1 MRRILVTSALP
12 YANGPLHL
20 GHLVE
25 YTQTDIWVRHQKMA
39 GNECFYVCADDTHG
53 TPIMLRAQS
62 EGITPEELIAR
73 VGAEHAADF
82 AAFGID
88 FDHFHSTNAPENRAR
103 TEQIFQSLDA
113 AGHIARRTIRQAYD
127 AKAGMFLPDRYV
139 KGTCPRCKAADQY
152 GDSCEKCG
160 ATYSP
165 SELIDPVS
173 AVSGTTPEERD
184 SEHLFFQLGHFEA
197 LLKDWVRSGTV
208 DAGVANKLDE
218 WFTAGLRDWDISRD
232 APYFGFGIPG
242 APGKFF
248 YVWLDA
254 PIGYIG
260 SFDALSAKRGV
271 DIAAT
276 HDEFWGAE
284 GARAS
289 GTELY
294 HFIGKD
300 ILYFHALFWPAVL
313 NGAGMRTPNGVF
325 VHGFLTVNGQ
335 KMSKSR
341 GTFITARQYLDLLP
355 AEPLRFYFASK
366 LTSGLDDMDL
376 SLEDFTSRFNA
387 EVVGKV
393 VNIGSRCA
401 GFLTRSFEGR
411 LASSLPEPALFAEFA
426 AARPRIQGLYEARDY
441 AAAVREVMALA
452 DKANQYIDTQ
462 KPWLL
467 AKDPARAAEVHA
479 VCTQGLNLFRS
490 LVGFLKPVMPNLAA
504 GAEAFLQSPISRW
517 EQLDTPLLDHAIRAY
532 EALATRLDAKLVAQ
546 LVVTPPTVSEP
557 IAEAKPAQ
565 GTAESREQARSHKA
579 GAASKESGASQDAK
593 AAAPTAVAN
602 AGAAAGA
609 TPEIDLEA
617 LMKVEL
623 RVAEVLEASAVEGSD
638 KLLKLRV
645 SLGTSADGTAID
657 RTIFSGIRSAYAPE
671 QLVGR
676 QVVIVANLKPRKMRF
691 GTSEGM
697 VLAAENG
704 TGGIFVLSPDAGAV
718 TGSLIK

>member
-12 YANGPLHL
+12 YANGPLHF
-20 GHLVE
+20 GHLIE
-25 YTQTDIWVRHQKMA
+25 ATQTDIWVRHQRLA
-39 GNECFYVCADDTHG
+39 GHECWYVCADDTHG
-53 TPIMLRAQS
+53 TPVMLKAQA
-62 EGITPEELIAR
+62 EGLSPEALIAQVR
-73 VGAEHAADF
+73 EEHVAALTD
-82 AAFGID
+82 FGIGV
-88 FDHFHSTNAPENRAR
+88 DHFHSTHTPENQAR
-103 TEQIFQSLDA
+103 TEQIFHALDA
-113 AGHIARRTIRQAYD
+113 GGHIARRTIRQAYD
-127 AKAGMFLPDRYV
+127 ATAGMFLPDRYV
-139 KGTCPRCKAADQY
+139 KGTCPRCKAPDQY

-165 SELIDPVS
+165 SDLIDPVS
-173 AVSGTTPEERD
+173 AISGTRPEERD
-184 SEHLFFQLGHFEA
+184 SEHLFFQLGHFET
-197 LLKDWVRSGTV
+197 LLRQWVRSGTV

-218 WFTAGLRDWDISRD
+218 WFAAGLRDWDISRD
-232 APYFGFGIPG
+232 APYFGFEIPG
-242 APGKFF
+242 APGKYF

-271 DIAAT
+271 DREAAYR
-276 HDEFWGAE
+276 DYWDAA
-284 GARAS
+284 GARDA

-313 NGAGMRTPNGVF
+313 DGAGLRTPNGVF

-366 LTSGLDDMDL
+366 LTPGLDDMDL
-376 SLEDFTSRFNA
+376 NLEDFTTRFNA

-401 GFLTRSFEGR
+401 GFLTRGFAGR
-411 LASSLPEPALFAEFA
+411 LSGSLPEPALFAEFA
-426 AARPRIQGLYEARDY
+426 AARPRIEALYEGRDY
-441 AAAVREVMALA
+441 AAVVREVMALA
-452 DKANQYIDTQ
+452 DKANQYIDAH

-467 AKDPARAAEVHA
+467 AKDPARADEVQA
-479 VCTQGLNLFRS
+479 VCTQGLNLFRL
-490 LVGFLKPVMPNLAA
+490 LVGYLKPVMPEMAA
-504 GAEAFLQSPISRW
+504 AAERFLQSPLVRW
-517 EQLDTPLLDHAIRAY
+517 RELDAPLLDHVIRDYA
-532 EALATRLDAKLVAQ
+532 ALATRLDPKVVAQ
-546 LVVTPPTVSEP
+546 LVMGGDAAGTQTTTPTSAPPT
-557 IAEAKPAQ
+557 Q
-565 GTAESREQARSHKA
+565 
-579 GAASKESGASQDAK
+579 AK
-593 AAAPTAVAN
+593 AAGPKVSVGKPS
-602 AGAAAGA
+602 GAAATIA
-609 TPEIDLEA
+609 PDAPPAAVEIDLDA
-617 LMKVEL
+617 LMKVDL
-623 RVAEVLEASAVEGSD
+623 RIAQVLEAAAVEGSD
-638 KLLKLRV
+638 KLLRLRV
-645 SLGTSADGTAID
+645 SLGTAADGTALE

-704 TGGIFVLSPDAGAV
+704 AGGIFVLSPDAGAA
-718 TGSLIK
+718 TGSIVK

>member
-25 YTQTDIWVRHQKMA
+25 YTQTDIWVRHQKLA
-39 GNECFYVCADDTHG
+39 GNECYYVCADDTHG

-184 SEHLFFQLGHFEA
+184 SEHLFFQLGHFEP
-197 LLKDWVRSGTV
+197 LLKEWVRSGTV
-208 DAGVANKLDE
+208 DSGVANKLDE

-271 DIAAT
+271 DVAAT

-284 GARAS
+284 GARAA

-366 LTSGLDDMDL
+366 LTPGLDDMDL

-411 LASSLPEPALFAEFA
+411 LAASLPEPALFAEFA
-426 AARPRIQGLYEARDY
+426 AARPRIQALYEARDY
-441 AAAVREVMALA
+441 AAAVREVMMLA

-467 AKDPARAAEVHA
+467 AKDPTRAQEVQA

-504 GAEAFLQSPISRW
+504 GAEAFLQAPLSRW
-517 EQLDTPLLDHAIRAY
+517 EQLDTPLLDHAIRTY
-532 EALATRLDAKLVAQ
+532 EALATRLDSKVVAQ

-557 IAEAKPAQ
+557 AAEAKPAQ
-565 GTAESREQARSHKA
+565 SKAAQEQTSAPKEGGAKKA
-579 GAASKESGASQDAK
+579 GPSSQSASIS
-593 AAAPTAVAN
+593 TA
-602 AGAAAGA
+602 
-609 TPEIDLEA
+609 TTSSPEEIDLEA
-617 LMKVEL
+617 LMKVDL
-623 RVAEVLEASAVEGSD
+623 RVAEVLEASTVEGSD

-645 SLGTSADGTAID
+645 SLGTDAEGTVIE

-704 TGGIFVLSPDAGAV
+704 AGGIFVLSPDAGAV